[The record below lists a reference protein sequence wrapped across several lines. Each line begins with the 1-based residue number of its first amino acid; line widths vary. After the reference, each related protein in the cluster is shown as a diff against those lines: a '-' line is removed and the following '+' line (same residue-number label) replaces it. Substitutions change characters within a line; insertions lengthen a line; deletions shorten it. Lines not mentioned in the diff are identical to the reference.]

1 MKLKFLYDKN
11 LKNIY
16 RKKNRFYWINRPK
29 KEFRRL
35 YWKRI
40 SFTNVSRS
48 LALQRN
54 GSGRFLA
61 SQPSVA
67 PHVSIALPV
76 EEERSVG
83 WGISSNTRKA
93 PLENTHHHPWTLAPS
108 LHMGIF
114 SGFGYPLAHLL
125 LFLSFFLAE
134 SRDFLSDQHRG
145 NNAYLTR
152 DEHWF
157 NQTLDH
163 FSPTACLLFSF
174 LVFLFYHWKVH
185 VMFTVR
191 PWFIT
196 NDLESKFLVPLELG
210 FSIHVYWTRMR
221 SNRVRCFGVLCRSL
235 IKGCLD

>member
-1 MKLKFLYDKN
+1 MKSIHSFIVDLFKLFFDQQTISFFRDIFEKYLSLKK
-11 LKNIY
+11 I
-16 RKKNRFYWINRPK
+16 RFYWINRPK

-35 YWKRI
+35 YWNRI

-48 LALQRN
+48 LALQCNR
-54 GSGRFLA
+54 SGRFVA
-61 SQPSVA
+61 FQPSVA

-76 EEERSVG
+76 EEERSLG

-93 PLENTHHHPWTLAPS
+93 PLENTHDHPWTLAPS
-108 LHMGIF
+108 LHMGTF
-114 SGFGYPLAHLL
+114 SVFGYPLAHLL

-163 FSPTACLLFSF
+163 FSPTACLLFFVFSF
-174 LVFLFYHWKVH
+174 
-185 VMFTVR
+185 
-191 PWFIT
+191 
-196 NDLESKFLVPLELG
+196 PLLPLKDSCNVYCKI
-210 FSIHVYWTRMR
+210 SIHHEWSR
-221 SNRVRCFGVLCRSL
+221 
-235 IKGCLD
+235 I